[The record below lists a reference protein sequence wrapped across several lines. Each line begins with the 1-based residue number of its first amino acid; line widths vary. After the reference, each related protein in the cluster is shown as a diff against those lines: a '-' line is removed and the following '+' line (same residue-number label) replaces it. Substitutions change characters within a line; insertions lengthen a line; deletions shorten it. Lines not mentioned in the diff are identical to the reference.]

1 MKVNVNAVNFSADR
15 KLVDFVQIRLNKLDK
30 FYDKVVSTEVFIK
43 VENTSDNE
51 NKIVEV
57 KVNVPGDE
65 FLVKKKC
72 KTFEGAIELAAESL
86 ERRLIKRKEKVR
98 I

>member
-30 FYDKVVSTEVFIK
+30 FYDKVVSTEVFFK
-43 VENTSDNE
+43 VKNTSDKE